1 MISGPSTEIGPATM
15 LKDIIGQHAPI
26 HVLRRAIYSGR
37 VAHAYLFAGP
47 PNVGKTLTA
56 LWLAKTLNCER
67 NVGFASAEEV
77 DCCDECDTCRRFERL
92 VHPDLMLLRPE
103 KSVKVGDDGDD
114 AEGEADVLEIEGS
127 LITTGQVERLVE
139 HSYLR
144 AMQSR
149 RKIYIIT
156 SAETMNKEAE
166 NRLLKTLEEPPPG
179 TVLILTAA
187 NLSGLLPTTISRCQ
201 LLNFRPVPAGEA
213 EECLRQRYPQVAPE
227 QVHSLVALSGGRIG
241 WAVSMLE
248 HPEVLRVRAD
258 LLDLCLRMPSM
269 PMVQCLQTGQRLV
282 DTAERW
288 WLATADPEIAEK
300 ALKSSRD
307 RILRTRLIDVLDVLI
322 TWFRDLLLVHSDP
335 NASQII
341 NRDRLA
347 DLQRLAPTVNP
358 ETCRKAC
365 LYLEDMKQQLRRNA
379 NVRLACEMMALRLIT
394 ASA

>member
-1 MISGPSTEIGPATM
+1 M
-15 LKDIIGQHAPI
+15 LKDIIGQHAPL
-26 HVLRRAIYSGR
+26 HVLRRAIASGR
-37 VAHAYLFAGP
+37 VPHAYLFAGP

-67 NVGFASAEEV
+67 NVTFASADEV
-77 DCCDECDTCRRFERL
+77 DCCDQCDTCLRFERL

-103 KSVKVGDDGDD
+103 KSVKVGGEDGED

-144 AMQSR
+144 ALQSR
-149 RKIYIIT
+149 RKVYIIT

-179 TVLILTAA
+179 TVLILTCA

-201 LLNFRPVPAGEA
+201 LLNFRSVPAAEA
-213 EECLRQRYPQVAPE
+213 EASLRQRYPQIAAE

-241 WAVSMLE
+241 WAINMLQ
-248 HPEVLRVRAD
+248 HPDVLRIRAD
-258 LLDLCLRMPSM
+258 LLDLCLRLPTM
-269 PMVQCLQTGQRLV
+269 PMVQCLQTGQRLIEA
-282 DTAERW
+282 AEGW
-288 WLATADPEIAEK
+288 WLATADPDVAEK

-335 NASQII
+335 QAPQVI

-347 DLQRLAPTVNP
+347 DLQRLAPTVNA

-365 LYLEDMKQQLRRNA
+365 LYLDDMKQQLRRNA

-394 ASA
+394 ASAAA